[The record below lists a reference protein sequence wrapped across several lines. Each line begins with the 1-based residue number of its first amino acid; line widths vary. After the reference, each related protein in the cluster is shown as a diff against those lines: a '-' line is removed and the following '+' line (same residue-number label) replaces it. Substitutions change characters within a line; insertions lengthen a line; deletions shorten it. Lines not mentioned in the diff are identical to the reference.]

1 MKKQPLIQSDF
12 YFPDRYLPIER
23 IPHQRI
29 MSLLRHI
36 LIILLVILIPLI
48 YISVAKQYQSLLQS
62 FYRPSQAV
70 RQSIKSQLLAK
81 NTAYY
86 WHITY
91 TTTPNK

>member
-12 YFPDRYLPIER
+12 YFPDRYFPIER

-29 MSLLRHI
+29 MSFLRRI

-48 YISVAKQYQSLLQS
+48 YTSVAQSYQSLLQS
-62 FYRPSQAV
+62 FYRAPQAV
-70 RQSIKSQLLAK
+70 RQSVKSQLLAK